1 MSPLRYIYPAA
12 DAPWKPATY
21 GKEDGLGGLRDGIQ
35 GEQCQCRLFI
45 SALNICDIP
54 LPLEVKGQR
63 SSIFDRQEIT
73 QLQLSIA
80 QTRTLP

>member
-1 MSPLRYIYPAA
+1 MVERALRSRRDTTGSIMSPLRYIYPAA

-45 SALNICDIP
+45 SALNICNIP
-54 LPLEVKGQR
+54 LPLEVK
-63 SSIFDRQEIT
+63 
-73 QLQLSIA
+73 
-80 QTRTLP
+80 